1 MATSLSWIR
10 TQVLDCNWTRSR
22 REREQAFRPW
32 QALEAKRLSPS
43 CSNPFLCQDT
53 DAPAEWCGLF
63 DNKEPVTAS
72 RLSSAL
78 LFHLH
83 LTSFVAARS
92 EFLGTFFFSP
102 FLTSISTN
110 FSFLLLNLVQCCCVI
125 HALDCYKTQ
134 PNLAYFRPHLHVE
147 NFVASLPFLPFLPLL
162 NLQRLRIRRYYSTP
176 DQPHCLDV

>member
-1 MATSLSWIR
+1 MATSPSWIR
-10 TQVLDCNWTRSR
+10 IQVLDCNWTRSQR
-22 REREQAFRPW
+22 VREQAFQPW
-32 QALEAKRLSPS
+32 QAWEAALSPS
-43 CSNPFLCQDT
+43 CSYPFLCQDT

-102 FLTSISTN
+102 FSPLSLQ
-110 FSFLLLNLVQCCCVI
+110 FLFLLLNLVQCCCVI

-134 PNLAYFRPHLHVE
+134 PNLAYFLPHLHVE
-147 NFVASLPFLPFLPLL
+147 NS
-162 NLQRLRIRRYYSTP
+162 
-176 DQPHCLDV
+176 